1 MLFSSATRSWTLN
14 QNIKRPLPVSIQA
27 FKIDAYMDMQQ
38 YIFQIDCFNEGYAL
52 SRDFRLVLT
61 NLLLIKFD
69 HITGI

>member
-1 MLFSSATRSWTLN
+1 
-14 QNIKRPLPVSIQA
+14 
-27 FKIDAYMDMQQ
+27 MDMQQ

-69 HITGI
+69 HITNIYLQSIDCKGIGWKQHD